1 MNQICVRF
9 LGNLEKLF
17 STERICL
24 NINEDK
30 KCVKLS
36 DLIRF
41 LKNLYPSLYEVLDD
55 VIIIYNRSSLD
66 KESEMCEAEEDI
78 ILVPLM
84 SGG

>member
-1 MNQICVRF
+1 MR
-9 LGNLEKLF
+9 
-17 STERICL
+17 
-24 NINEDK
+24 
-30 KCVKLS
+30 LS

-66 KESEMCEAEEDI
+66 KESEICEAEEDI